1 MHALWVHPHVD
12 RYCVANE
19 EVAFR
24 LADRGVPRE
33 KISVTGIPVMPQFS
47 APLERAVCAREL
59 GLAPEKFTVLMM
71 AGGAGVGSLDELARA
86 RCCGC
91 PTTCSSSRSPAATRS
106 C

>member
-1 MHALWVHPHVD
+1 MTDFDVHALWVHPHVD
-12 RYCVANE
+12 RYCVASE

-59 GLAPEKFTVLMM
+59 GL
-71 AGGAGVGSLDELARA
+71 SARKVH
-86 RCCGC
+86 RVDDGRWRGRRQ
-91 PTTCSSSRSPAATRS
+91 PR
-106 C
+106 